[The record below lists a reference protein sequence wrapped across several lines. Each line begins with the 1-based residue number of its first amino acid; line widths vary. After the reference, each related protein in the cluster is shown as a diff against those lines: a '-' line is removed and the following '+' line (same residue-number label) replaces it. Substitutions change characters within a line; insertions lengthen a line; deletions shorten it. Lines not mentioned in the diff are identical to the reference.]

1 MRTLVEID
9 EGILKEVINLTGAK
23 SKKNAILIAINDYLK
38 MKKREA
44 LKQLIGNYNIALDL
58 KSLEKARSEN

>member
-23 SKKNAILIAINDYLK
+23 SEKNAIIIAINDYLK

-44 LKQLIGNYNIALDL
+44 LKQLIGNYNIDLEL
-58 KSLEKARSEN
+58 KSLEKARSEI